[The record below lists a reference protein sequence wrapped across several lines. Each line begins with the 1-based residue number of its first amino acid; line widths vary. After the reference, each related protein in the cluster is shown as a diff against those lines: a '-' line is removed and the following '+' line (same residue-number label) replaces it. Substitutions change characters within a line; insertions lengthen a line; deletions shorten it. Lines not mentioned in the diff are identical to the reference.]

1 MPQDR
6 DSGDRARRWGYEN
19 AQKVA
24 QHLGAT
30 LVNPTR
36 SNEAIWD
43 NRRILVTS
51 AHHGTPN
58 VSVTI
63 ATLDR
68 IDAIVAALQDKDTGF
83 TLYEISPLWFRRNMR
98 QSRSSGGSHIMM
110 VKSAEARGAGRI
122 IGRM

>member
-1 MPQDR
+1 MPQNR
-6 DSGDRARRWGYEN
+6 DSGNRARRWGYEN
-19 AQKVA
+19 AHKVA

-43 NRRILVTS
+43 HRRILVVS
-51 AHHGTPN
+51 AHHGTPS

-68 IDAIVAALQDKDTGF
+68 IDAIVAALEDEDSRF
-83 TLYEISPLWFRRNMR
+83 TLYEISPLWFRQHMR

-110 VKSAEARGAGRI
+110 VKSAEVRTAGRI